1 MIDDDV
7 SIDELQ
13 KAVEHFKT
21 DQYRAPCEE
30 RPEAGARSL
39 DL

>member
-13 KAVEHFKT
+13 KAVEHMHGVPAT
-21 DQYRAPCEE
+21 LRRGGRGRRAVQ
-30 RPEAGARSL
+30 R
-39 DL
+39 